1 MLAVADDVISDF
13 GDAIG
18 FVLDNDFEKSLLDW
32 LLVLFVS
39 DLLSDAVALDLGAVV
54 GNGA

>member
-18 FVLDNDFEKSLLDW
+18 LVLDNDFEESLFDW

-54 GNGA
+54 GTGA